1 MKKRIAAVLI
11 AALLLL
17 CSCRENGANL
27 RNTGENFEN
36 DRQLSVDFIDVG
48 QGDSILICSGGQS
61 MLVDAGTN
69 ESGKTVLNFLSDKGI
84 KKLDYAVG
92 THPHADHIGGL
103 DDVIRGIDTDSLLMP
118 NAVTDTKT
126 FNDVLDAAES
136 KGLSITVPEEN
147 EEFSVGQSKVTVLS
161 KNGEQSDNLNNSS
174 LVLKVT
180 YGKFSLLLTGDA
192 EKEVEMQLLS
202 DKKDVSADVLKV
214 GHHGSETSTS
224 GDFLKAVSPKCAVIS
239 CGKNNDYGH
248 PHEKTLKKLEK
259 QGTEVYRTDISGTI
273 SLFADSDGRF
283 SMSVKGKTERTFNG
297 SDGAAPDRSDAIS
310 SAEQSEF
317 SRTAGN
323 TDGGE
328 EYILNIG
335 TKKFHKKDCKNAQSI
350 IGKNKKEYV
359 GSRQQLINDGYAPCG
374 ACKP

>member
-1 MKKRIAAVLI
+1 MKKRIAAILI

-69 ESGKTVLNFLSDKGI
+69 ESGKTVLNFLRNKGI

-136 KGLSITVPEEN
+136 RNLSITVPEDD
-147 EEFSVGQSKVTVLS
+147 EFSLGASRVTVLS
-161 KNGEQSDNLNNSS
+161 KNKEQSDNLNNSS
-174 LVLKVT
+174 LILKIV
-180 YGKFSLLLTGDA
+180 YGDFSLLLTGDA
-192 EKEVEMQLLS
+192 EKEAEKQLLS

-224 GDFLKAVSPKCAVIS
+224 GNFLKAVSPKCAVIS

-283 SMSVKGKTERTFNG
+283 SVSVKGKTERTFNG

-335 TKKFHKKDCKNAQSI
+335 TKKFHKNDCKNAQSI

-359 GSRQQLINDGYAPCG
+359 GSRQQLINDGYTPCG

>member
-136 KGLSITVPEEN
+136 RNLSITVPEEDD
-147 EEFSVGQSKVTVLS
+147 EFSLGASRVTVLS
-161 KNGEQSDNLNNSS
+161 KNKEQSDNLNNSS
-174 LVLKVT
+174 LILKVV
-180 YGKFSLLLTGDA
+180 YGNFSLLLTGDA
-192 EKEVEMQLLS
+192 EKEAEKQLLS

-283 SMSVKGKTERTFNG
+283 SVSVKGKTERTFNG

-323 TDGGE
+323 TGGGE

-359 GSRQQLINDGYAPCG
+359 GSRQQLINDGYTPCG

>member
-1 MKKRIAAVLI
+1 MKKRIAAILI

-36 DRQLSVDFIDVG
+36 DWQLSVDFIDVG

-69 ESGKTVLNFLSDKGI
+69 ESGKTVLNFLRNKGI

-136 KGLSITVPEEN
+136 RNLSITVPEEDD
-147 EEFSVGQSKVTVLS
+147 EFSLGASRVTVLS
-161 KNGEQSDNLNNSS
+161 KNKEQSDNLNNSS
-174 LVLKVT
+174 LILKIV
-180 YGKFSLLLTGDA
+180 YGDFSLLLTGDA
-192 EKEVEMQLLS
+192 EKEAEKQLLS

-224 GDFLKAVSPKCAVIS
+224 GNFLKAVSPKCAVIS

-283 SMSVKGKTERTFNG
+283 SVSVKGKTERTFNG

>member
-36 DRQLSVDFIDVG
+36 GRQLSVDFIDVG

-136 KGLSITVPEEN
+136 RNLSITVPEEDD
-147 EEFSVGQSKVTVLS
+147 EFSLGASRVTVLS
-161 KNGEQSDNLNNSS
+161 KNKEQSDNLNNSS
-174 LVLKVT
+174 LILKVV
-180 YGKFSLLLTGDA
+180 YGNFSLLLTGDA
-192 EKEVEMQLLS
+192 EKEAEKQLLS

-224 GDFLKAVSPKCAVIS
+224 GEFLKAVSPKCAVIS

-359 GSRQQLINDGYAPCG
+359 GSRQQLINDGYTPCG

>member
-11 AALLLL
+11 AVLLLL

-136 KGLSITVPEEN
+136 RNLSITVPEEDD
-147 EEFSVGQSKVTVLS
+147 EFSLGASRVTVLS
-161 KNGEQSDNLNNSS
+161 KNKEQSDNLNNSS
-174 LVLKVT
+174 LILKVV
-180 YGKFSLLLTGDA
+180 YGDFSLLLTGDA
-192 EKEVEMQLLS
+192 EKEAEKQLLS

-214 GHHGSETSTS
+214 GHHGTETSTS

-283 SMSVKGKTERTFNG
+283 SVSVKGKTERTFNG

-374 ACKP
+374 DCKP

>member
-69 ESGKTVLNFLSDKGI
+69 ESGKTVLNFLRDKGI

-103 DDVIRGIDTDSLLMP
+103 DDVIRSIDTDSLLMP

-136 KGLSITVPEEN
+136 RNLSITVPEEDD
-147 EEFSVGQSKVTVLS
+147 EFSLGASRVTVLS
-161 KNGEQSDNLNNSS
+161 KNKEQSDNLNNSS
-174 LVLKVT
+174 LILKVV
-180 YGKFSLLLTGDA
+180 YGNFSLLLTGDA
-192 EKEVEMQLLS
+192 EKEAEKQLLS

-224 GDFLKAVSPKCAVIS
+224 GEFLKAVSPKCAVIS

-259 QGTEVYRTDISGTI
+259 QGTEIYRTDISGTI

-283 SMSVKGKTERTFNG
+283 SVSVKGKTERTFNG

>member
-11 AALLLL
+11 AVLLLL

-136 KGLSITVPEEN
+136 RNLSITVPEEDD
-147 EEFSVGQSKVTVLS
+147 EFSLGASRVTVLS
-161 KNGEQSDNLNNSS
+161 KNKEQSDNLNNSS
-174 LVLKVT
+174 LILKVV
-180 YGKFSLLLTGDA
+180 YGDFSLLLTGDA
-192 EKEVEMQLLS
+192 EKEAEKQLLS

-283 SMSVKGKTERTFNG
+283 SVSVKGKTERTFNG

>member
-1 MKKRIAAVLI
+1 MKKRIAAILI

-136 KGLSITVPEEN
+136 RNLSITVPEEDD
-147 EEFSVGQSKVTVLS
+147 EFSLGASRVTVLS
-161 KNGEQSDNLNNSS
+161 KNKEQSDNLNNSS
-174 LVLKVT
+174 LILKIV
-180 YGKFSLLLTGDA
+180 YGDFSLLLTGDA
-192 EKEVEMQLLS
+192 EKEAEKQLLS

-224 GDFLKAVSPKCAVIS
+224 GEFLKAVSPKCAVIS

-283 SMSVKGKTERTFNG
+283 SVSVKGKTERTFNG
-297 SDGAAPDRSDAIS
+297 SDGAASDRSDAIS

-317 SRTAGN
+317 SHTFGN

>member
-11 AALLLL
+11 AVLLLL

-136 KGLSITVPEEN
+136 RNLSITVPEEDD
-147 EEFSVGQSKVTVLS
+147 EFSLGASRVTVLS
-161 KNGEQSDNLNNSS
+161 KNKEQSDNLNNSS
-174 LVLKVT
+174 LILKVV
-180 YGKFSLLLTGDA
+180 YGDFSLLLTGDA
-192 EKEVEMQLLS
+192 EKEAEKQLLS

-283 SMSVKGKTERTFNG
+283 SVSVKGKTERTING

>member
-1 MKKRIAAVLI
+1 
-11 AALLLL
+11 
-17 CSCRENGANL
+17 
-27 RNTGENFEN
+27 
-36 DRQLSVDFIDVG
+36 
-48 QGDSILICSGGQS
+48 

-136 KGLSITVPEEN
+136 RNLSITVPEEDD
-147 EEFSVGQSKVTVLS
+147 EFSLGASRVTVLS
-161 KNGEQSDNLNNSS
+161 KNKEQSDNLNNSS
-174 LVLKVT
+174 LILKVV
-180 YGKFSLLLTGDA
+180 YGDFSLLLTGDA
-192 EKEVEMQLLS
+192 EKEAEKQLLS

-283 SMSVKGKTERTFNG
+283 SVSVKGKTERTFNG

>member
-1 MKKRIAAVLI
+1 MKKRIAAILI

-69 ESGKTVLNFLSDKGI
+69 ESGKTVLNFLRNKGI

-136 KGLSITVPEEN
+136 RNLSITVPEEDD
-147 EEFSVGQSKVTVLS
+147 EFSLGASRVTVLS
-161 KNGEQSDNLNNSS
+161 KNKEQSDNLNNSS
-174 LVLKVT
+174 LILKIV
-180 YGKFSLLLTGDA
+180 YGDFSLLLTGDA
-192 EKEVEMQLLS
+192 EKEAEKQLLS

-224 GDFLKAVSPKCAVIS
+224 GNFLKAVSPKCAVIS

-283 SMSVKGKTERTFNG
+283 SVSVKGKTERTFNG

-317 SRTAGN
+317 SHTFGN

>member
-136 KGLSITVPEEN
+136 RNLSITVPEEDD
-147 EEFSVGQSKVTVLS
+147 EFSLGASRVTVLS
-161 KNGEQSDNLNNSS
+161 KNKEQSDNLNNSS
-174 LVLKVT
+174 LILKVV
-180 YGKFSLLLTGDA
+180 YGNFSLLLTGDA
-192 EKEVEMQLLS
+192 EKEAEKQLLS

-283 SMSVKGKTERTFNG
+283 SVSVKGKTERTFNG

-323 TDGGE
+323 TGGGE

>member
-1 MKKRIAAVLI
+1 MKKRIAAILI

-17 CSCRENGANL
+17 CSCRGNGANL

-69 ESGKTVLNFLSDKGI
+69 ESGKTVLNFLRNKGI

-136 KGLSITVPEEN
+136 RNLSITVPEEDD
-147 EEFSVGQSKVTVLS
+147 EFSLGASRVTVLS
-161 KNGEQSDNLNNSS
+161 KNKEQSDNLNNSS
-174 LVLKVT
+174 LILKIV
-180 YGKFSLLLTGDA
+180 YGDFSLLLTGDA
-192 EKEVEMQLLS
+192 EKEAEKQLLS

-224 GDFLKAVSPKCAVIS
+224 GNFLKAASPKCAVIS

-283 SMSVKGKTERTFNG
+283 SVSVKGKTERTFNG

-317 SRTAGN
+317 SHTFGN

>member
-11 AALLLL
+11 AVLLLL

-136 KGLSITVPEEN
+136 RNLSITVPEEDD
-147 EEFSVGQSKVTVLS
+147 EFSLGASRVTVLS
-161 KNGEQSDNLNNSS
+161 KNKEQSDNLNNSS
-174 LVLKVT
+174 LILKVV
-180 YGKFSLLLTGDA
+180 YGDFSLLLTGDA
-192 EKEVEMQLLS
+192 EKEAEKQLLS

-283 SMSVKGKTERTFNG
+283 SVSVKGKTERTFNG

-374 ACKP
+374 DCKP